1 MSNSCFERGR
11 LRHADGGSIQICPFP
26 THGGKQ
32 FIADRQ
38 VDQAANGCLVADQ
51 GNSDTK
57 ERTAMLEI
65 GRAIQGVN
73 NPILDL
79 APGLP
84 QAAVEEDGGGFL
96 AWAFE
101 QMQDYLNERKRAT
114 FGQVMRKKLAW
125 LGQPQVAA

>member
-51 GNSDTK
+51 
-57 ERTAMLEI
+57 
-65 GRAIQGVN
+65 AIVI
-73 NPILDL
+73 PKS
-79 APGLP
+79 GLP
-84 QAAVEEDGGGFL
+84 C
-96 AWAFE
+96 W
-101 QMQDYLNERKRAT
+101 
-114 FGQVMRKKLAW
+114 KLAEPSKGSTIQYLTW
-125 LGQPQVAA
+125 LQGYPRQRLRKMEAGFWRGRLSRCRTISTNGNGQPLGR